1 MYFVLDWGG
10 RFARRPEGVAPA
22 RLAPLARLMTS
33 GASPAALLEGAAEYV
48 ERHQVFQLFEGLL
61 QDLIVKRPDDP
72 ISHLVTVLRKR
83 EGPRAVVFGPPGAQ
97 GRALCE
103 LISAKLNV
111 VHVIASDIYRDLA
124 RAGSAIG
131 KEAKN
136 LVDANQV
143 RLRLSLCVFPSSR
156 VRLH

>member
-1 MYFVLDWGG
+1 M
-10 RFARRPEGVAPA
+10 A
-22 RLAPLARLMTS
+22 S

-61 QDLIVKRPDDP
+61 QELIVKRPDDP

-131 KEAKN
+131 KEAKK

-143 RLRLSLCVFPSSR
+143 RLRLSLSVFHSSR